1 MNSHQQQTTHLTL
14 KTAKHPNVETALYTW
29 FLQQRTKNVNISG
42 EILQEKAKFFY
53 EEITGLCGKFWLLR
67 PLNIHENLGDEYDDE
82 EDLMPLAEL
91 RRRAISDER
100 EFEEMT
106 VLMNV
111 ISSGPD
117 LAANEVRTWALG
129 DAAENE
135 QITFSDEDL
144 VNIALS
150 GNNDDTPEDAEDY
163 ENLAVENEDTNEN
176 DVTDASGNSPY
187 PLPNEDKGNSNP
199 SNDSSDSQPSQAKRC
214 AATPDNASDDHPQ
227 HPNQEDISNFIEP
240 LPSVYDDYDSSDH
253 IPLSKLKQHNNNIE
267 SNTELNVV
275 CSTTLNE
282 TYTSLCQMLKTPE
295 KTSSPKTAPRAKAI
309 NSLAQA
315 LTKSM
320 FTDKNNM
327 SGPSNAPKQKIENI
341 PGPFKVAYQKRK
353 YSAKRNNSEAV
364 TPKKVS
370 KQSRG
375 KGQSERSKD
384 SWYCYVC
391 NEDRIADMRI
401 CFLCET
407 YVHEDCV
414 GLTKED
420 TDKFVCTRCSLD

>member
-1 MNSHQQQTTHLTL
+1 MLLDSQNTDTGSYADGDGQPDADPASHFGGT
-14 KTAKHPNVETALYTW
+14 ETMAHYKCK
-29 FLQQRTKNVNISG
+29 R
-42 EILQEKAKFFY
+42 
-53 EEITGLCGKFWLLR
+53 LR
-67 PLNIHENLGDEYDDE
+67 SNWADAN
-82 EDLMPLAEL
+82 MKLA
-91 RRRAISDER
+91 
-100 EFEEMT
+100 
-106 VLMNV
+106 
-111 ISSGPD
+111 
-117 LAANEVRTWALG
+117 LAAVRSVWDKAATPANVKAGFEATGIFPFNPDRIPEEVYAPSIPTHNFAEPGASPSENQENG
-129 DAAENE
+129 DTND
-135 QITFSDEDL
+135 SD
-144 VNIALS
+144 A
-150 GNNDDTPEDAEDY
+150 T
-163 ENLAVENEDTNEN
+163 NLLIPPQENEDTNESH
-176 DVTDASGNSPY
+176 VTDASGNSPY

-267 SNTELNVV
+267 SKTELNVV

-282 TYTSLCQMLKTPE
+282 SYTSLCQMLKTPE

-327 SGPSNAPKQKIENI
+327 SGPSNAPKQKIEDI

-375 KGQSERSKD
+375 KGQSEKSKD